1 MLRLRFRSPMLS
13 RWARSLSC
21 ARDSQN
27 LRQSEQKEIDQFCE
41 GFHLTRDG
49 CAGTAN
55 FRISGTSQYL
65 HVMWSSPNNFDKH
78 ASHLAIGKDWQ
89 TSGVSEAM
97 LEGVGPE
104 RCDKFHDMY
113 YQRPTW
119 FARKYV
125 YHDTHGVWYH
135 SPELVI
141 HAKSTTR

>member
-1 MLRLRFRSPMLS
+1 MRCPAARQGVYLVQKTHKTCAEVSKKRLIRFVKVLIM
-13 RWARSLSC
+13 
-21 ARDSQN
+21 
-27 LRQSEQKEIDQFCE
+27 FY
-41 GFHLTRDG
+41 LTRDG

-55 FRISGTSQYL
+55 FKISGSSQYL

-78 ASHLAIGKDWQ
+78 ASHLA
-89 TSGVSEAM
+89 V
-97 LEGVGPE
+97 GVGPE

-135 SPELVI
+135 SPELVV
-141 HAKSTTR
+141 HAKSTTRRVARESSEDVYVPAG